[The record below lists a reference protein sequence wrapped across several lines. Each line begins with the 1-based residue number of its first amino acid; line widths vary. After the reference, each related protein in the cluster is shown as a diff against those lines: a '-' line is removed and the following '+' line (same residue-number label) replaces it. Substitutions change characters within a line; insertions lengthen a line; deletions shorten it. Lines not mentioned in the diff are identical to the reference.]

1 MGKYVFNKHI
11 DVTKE
16 KLMGKTYIPVHSE
29 TETSYR
35 GNPIVF
41 DGSKE
46 YLVTNVK
53 FTKFLYD
60 YGFLVEFNNE
70 EELMYSTTQPRV
82 KVKEGEPLVQRE
94 DWINVSGIF
103 TSLPSETFIQK
114 EEV

>member
-1 MGKYVFNKHI
+1 MLQKKN
-11 DVTKE
+11 
-16 KLMGKTYIPVHSE
+16 LWGKTYIPVHSE

-60 YGFLVEFNNE
+60 YGFLVEFNN
-70 EELMYSTTQPRV
+70 LGGSYVFDDST
-82 KVKEGEPLVQRE
+82 KSK
-94 DWINVSGIF
+94 S
-103 TSLPSETFIQK
+103 
-114 EEV
+114 

>member
-1 MGKYVFNKHI
+1 
-11 DVTKE
+11 
-16 KLMGKTYIPVHSE
+16 MGKTYIPVHSE

-60 YGFLVEFNNE
+60 YGFLVEFNN
-70 EELMYSTTQPRV
+70 LGGSYVFDDST
-82 KVKEGEPLVQRE
+82 KSK
-94 DWINVSGIF
+94 S
-103 TSLPSETFIQK
+103 
-114 EEV
+114 